1 MEIVSI
7 SILMCRVFMWFFM
20 ITSYVLIFL
29 SGIGLVLIGINHYG
43 NVWPT
48 QHISFDLF
56 VSLIFIATQT
66 LIIFFFV
73 GAGVNIKEYTL
84 SKDNKFYK
92 GILAIKRRLY
102 PPTLVV
108 TILFMITV
116 IVDGAFFLGKINEWW
131 FHISYLLT
139 LYYFFK
145 SSIEQH
151 KAFVGSTNIILA
163 MTENERGK

>member
-1 MEIVSI
+1 
-7 SILMCRVFMWFFM
+7 MWFFM
-20 ITSYVLIFL
+20 ITSYILILL
-29 SGIGLVLIGINHYG
+29 SAIGLILIGINHYI
-43 NVWPT
+43 NIWPT

-73 GAGVNIKEYTL
+73 GTGVNIKEYTL
-84 SKDNKFYK
+84 SKDNKFYR
-92 GILAIKRRLY
+92 GIIAIKRKLY
-102 PPTLVV
+102 PPTLAV

-116 IVDGAFFLGKINEWW
+116 IVDGAYFLGKVNEWW
-131 FHISYLLT
+131 FHISYVLT

-151 KAFVGSTNIILA
+151 KAFIGSTNIILA
-163 MTENERGK
+163 MTENEREN

>member
-1 MEIVSI
+1 
-7 SILMCRVFMWFFM
+7 MWFFM

-73 GAGVNIKEYTL
+73 GTGVNIKEYTL

-139 LYYFFK
+139 LYYFVK

-151 KAFVGSTNIILA
+151 KAFIGSTNIILA

>member
-1 MEIVSI
+1 
-7 SILMCRVFMWFFM
+7 MWFFM
-20 ITSYVLIFL
+20 ITSYVLIIL
-29 SGIGLVLIGINHYG
+29 SGIGLILIGINHYG
-43 NVWPT
+43 NIWPT

-73 GAGVNIKEYTL
+73 GTGVNIKEYTL
-84 SKDNKFYK
+84 SKENKFYK

-102 PPTLVV
+102 PPTLAV

-116 IVDGAFFLGKINEWW
+116 IVDGAFFLGKVNEWW
-131 FHISYLLT
+131 FHISYVLT
-139 LYYFFK
+139 LFYFAK

-151 KAFVGSTNIILA
+151 KAFIGSTNIVLA

>member
-1 MEIVSI
+1 
-7 SILMCRVFMWFFM
+7 MWFFM

-43 NVWPT
+43 NIWPT

-139 LYYFFK
+139 LYYFVK

-151 KAFVGSTNIILA
+151 KAFIGSTNIILA

>member
-43 NVWPT
+43 NIWPT